1 MKKFNPNKNIIITL
15 ILMILAVTVLSVSIA
30 KRAVEEKTTMVQ
42 IVINDTTAIVDKVI
56 YTPVRWV
63 EKGVTSVQDL
73 FITYEE
79 NEALKEKIDQ
89 YDEIEQKTK
98 NQEREIAKL
107 QEELELN
114 ATLTNFEKT
123 TANVITRSPDT
134 WQDMLVIDKGTK
146 DGIEVNMS
154 VMSRNGLVGRIIEA
168 NAASSKVELLTST
181 NQTSNHFPVRI
192 TTEKGDAFGV
202 LKGYDEKREALIIEQ
217 LTGKTDIK
225 EGNVV
230 QTSGLGGNSPADLMV
245 GKVIETQT
253 DSFGLDRKIYVEANA
268 QMYDLSVVTVIE
280 RTLGE
285 N

>member
-1 MKKFNPNKNIIITL
+1 
-15 ILMILAVTVLSVSIA
+15 MILAVTVLSVSIA

>member
-1 MKKFNPNKNIIITL
+1 VKKFNPNKNIIITL